1 MHCRAFSPFV
11 FIDYFTNFIYIL
23 HTRRVEHTN
32 ILTLS
37 DTAKCLSLKLLAT
50 KKRKL

>member
-1 MHCRAFSPFV
+1 MRCRAFSPFV
-11 FIDYFTNFIYIL
+11 FIDYFANLVYIL
-23 HTRRVEHTN
+23 HHVSIQHTN

-37 DTAKCLSLKLLAT
+37 DTAKCLSLKILAT

>member
-1 MHCRAFSPFV
+1 MHRRAFSPFV
-11 FIDYFTNFIYIL
+11 FCDYFFIFIYIL
-23 HTRRVEHTN
+23 YTRRVEQTN

-37 DTAKCLSLKLLAT
+37 DTAKCLSLKILAT